1 MDCIATDEDM
11 VFDSKVYGVKNGIIA
26 ILINT
31 LMIKMVR
38 FAVIKDFD
46 S

>member
-1 MDCIATDEDM
+1 MDCIATDEEM
-11 VFDSKVYGVKNGIIA
+11 MFDSKVYGVKNGIIA
-26 ILINT
+26 IFINT
-31 LMIKMVR
+31 LMITIVR

>member
-1 MDCIATDEDM
+1 MDCIATDEEM
-11 VFDSKVYGVKNGIIA
+11 MFYSMVYGVKNGIIA
-26 ILINT
+26 IFINT
-31 LMIKMVR
+31 LMIRMVR